1 MYAVASRFIPNDT
14 TTATTNSNDPPGWS
28 YYKTAFNLID
38 AYSDVPRLSTV
49 QALLLLAKYL
59 EHIHRPGFFWR
70 TRFFMQLAVKM
81 SNTLGLSIEPSLDIE
96 PAWDHEFEA
105 RRRTFWAVYTY
116 DILMR

>member
-1 MYAVASRFIPNDT
+1 
-14 TTATTNSNDPPGWS
+14 
-28 YYKTAFNLID
+28 
-38 AYSDVPRLSTV
+38 
-49 QALLLLAKYL
+49 
-59 EHIHRPGFFWR
+59 
-70 TRFFMQLAVKM
+70 M